1 MGNAGRHVYVPN
13 RYPPP
18 PASAGD
24 RTITIPA
31 GGQTIKCTVAWRGF
45 AVNRGIKVRLTNTGG
60 HACELLGVY
69 PDGEDHL
76 LRPGRTAELTVVD
89 DCEDLPLAM
98 RSAGGTVV
106 AVAVPY
112 VLARKKVVVRD
123 ATQLI
128 ESVVETPVWMPVP

>member
-1 MGNAGRHVYVPN
+1 MTEETLSVGNAGR
-13 RYPPP
+13 RITL
-18 PASAGD
+18 PA
-24 RTITIPA
+24 
-31 GGQTIKCTVAWRGF
+31 GQTIGSTVTWQGF
-45 AVNRGIKVRLTNTGG
+45 AVNRGVKVKLTNTGG

-112 VLARKKVVVRD
+112 VLARKKTVVRD
-123 ATQLI
+123 DASQMI
-128 ESVVETPVWMPVP
+128 ERVIEVPVWVPAP